1 MFSLRSFFASIRS
14 VILLWICLLSPST
27 GFIIKS
33 PLFAAVRSCSRN
45 PSSSSSSHQNN
56 QLMMNAPAR
65 VPNKRDRK
73 VESILEA
80 VDFSRRPVPSS
91 IPLMDDP
98 LMGMIGSILNAADA
112 RKATYL
118 SAFRISSVTGNL
130 FISLFLT
137 LFSSLT
143 ISLLSMLS
151 LTHHLLILP
160 RQQSITSV
168 DLVTEITTFMVVIE
182 GNSRPQNQAIAL
194 AVEDAVLLEY
204 QQQTIKQGQMRT
216 PTNHARTY
224 LTV

>member
-1 MFSLRSFFASIRS
+1 MLNCASTIEVTVSIMFSLRSFFASIRS

-80 VDFSRRPVPSS
+80 VDFSRRPVPSQ

-118 SAFRISSVTGNL
+118 SAFRISSVTGITL
-130 FISLFLT
+130 APYSL
-137 LFSSLT
+137 LFSLPCISIFLYPF
-143 ISLLSMLS
+143 ILYLNFSSSYHDNNPSLL
-151 LTHHLLILP
+151 LISS
-160 RQQSITSV
+160 QKSQHSWW
-168 DLVTEITTFMVVIE
+168 
-182 GNSRPQNQAIAL
+182 
-194 AVEDAVLLEY
+194 
-204 QQQTIKQGQMRT
+204 
-216 PTNHARTY
+216 
-224 LTV
+224 